1 MNCLVLVVASSL
13 LIPAAHAAQSVTVDQ
28 LQQALAAQAAQHK
41 KDGDIAH
48 RLASMQL
55 TERLSEQ
62 TLAPMIADLKP
73 GGKAA
78 LALDLMAD
86 LSAFLPLPASEL
98 PDRPAPDKA
107 AQRAMLSGAFDYTV
121 NSRQHLPDFL
131 ATRATR
137 SYDDGVSALPQDGTM
152 AALHSELHLVDSS
165 TQEVGYQNGAEVAI
179 ARDGTTSREGSG
191 SELWSRGEFGPD
203 LTTIVVDAS
212 KGQVA
217 WSHWEQSSTG
227 LAGVFRYVVP
237 QAASTYHLHYCCSR
251 DTVADKTT
259 PYESTPGYHGLL
271 TIDPATGAVL
281 RYTLECDLRS
291 SDPVT
296 LTELAV
302 QYGKVLIG
310 DGSYF
315 CPIRSLA
322 VMRGW
327 HASPTASQNT
337 ILLSI
342 NEVTFSNYHRF
353 GTTLRVLPADSPQ

>member
-107 AQRAMLSGAFDYTV
+107 TQRAMLSSAIDYTV
-121 NSRQHLPDFL
+121 HSRQHLPDFL

-137 SYDDGVSALPQDGTM
+137 SYDDGVSALPEDGTM

-179 ARDGTTSREGSG
+179 ARDGTSSREGSG

-203 LTTIVVDAS
+203 LATIVVDGS

-217 WSHWEQSSTG
+217 WSHWEQSPTG
-227 LAGVFRYVVP
+227 VAGVFRYVVP

-251 DTVADKTT
+251 DTVADKTEA
-259 PYESTPGYHGLL
+259 YESTPGYHGFL

-281 RYTLECDLRS
+281 RYTIECDLRS
-291 SDPVT
+291 SEPVM

-302 QYGKVLIG
+302 QYGKVKIG

-315 CPIRSLA
+315 CPIRSVA
-322 VMRGW
+322 VMRGM
-327 HASPTASQNT
+327 HASKTASQNT

-342 NEVTFSNYHRF
+342 NEVAFSNYHRF